1 MSRLYIKFP
10 TIEDKQEV
18 LKFKEEFLKSGQK
31 IAGVGGLDKL
41 DSYEEWLDKI
51 TSDLKKETCGEG
63 RVPATQFLTKRVD
76 DDKLVGMV
84 QIRHYLNDYLLK
96 FGGHIG
102 DCIRPSEQGKGYTTE
117 QIGLAL
123 DFCRD
128 LGLEKVLITCKKSNI
143 ASAKTI
149 IKNGGQLENEIP
161 NEFEENVIMQR
172 YWINL
177 K

>member
-51 TSDLKKETCGEG
+51 TSDLKQETCGEG

-102 DCIRPSEQGKGYTTE
+102 DCIRPS
-117 QIGLAL
+117 
-123 DFCRD
+123 DRVRD
-128 LGLEKVLITCKKSNI
+128 MLQSK
-143 ASAKTI
+143 
-149 IKNGGQLENEIP
+149 
-161 NEFEENVIMQR
+161 
-172 YWINL
+172 
-177 K
+177 